1 MSNRNYDGVSVQ
13 MSNKIFQFEEKFN
26 GDPHATIF
34 RRYGG
39 PRWYFRIRQK
49 PGVPRGHWSL
59 QTEDRETAITEA
71 KKKYA
76 KIVGTQKVL
85 EESLFNPEDV
95 KIATS
100 QRGLGRICEDKF
112 KNMMMI
118 KQYQVYTP
126 LEDIWGVDFII
137 SEDGKNFK
145 RVQIKSTAQDN
156 NMSFHLCTHHSE
168 KKMYKHIVDYMA
180 FISIRDD
187 AIWMVPSEELPDDKT
202 GISKS
207 TLMKEYAKHKVTYSD
222 KD

>member
-1 MSNRNYDGVSVQ
+1 MSS
-13 MSNKIFQFEEKFN
+13 KIYQFEETFN
-26 GDPHATIF
+26 DDPHATIF
-34 RRYGG
+34 RRYGKR
-39 PRWYFRIRQK
+39 RWYFRIKQK
-49 PGVPRGHWSL
+49 PGIDRNHWSL
-59 QTEDRETAITEA
+59 YTEDRETAITEA

-85 EESLFNPEDV
+85 EESLFNAEDV

-100 QRGLGRICEDKF
+100 QRGLGRISEDKF

-118 KQYQVYTP
+118 LGYQVYTP

-145 RVQIKSTAQDN
+145 RVQVKSTAQDN

-187 AIWMVPSEELPDDKT
+187 TIWMVPSKKLPDNKT
-202 GISKS
+202 GISTS
-207 TLMKEYAKHKVTYSD
+207 TLKKEYEEFKVTHPD
-222 KD
+222 ED